1 MYKQFRCV
9 FCPDELA
16 VRARSKDNSKNSIG
30 KLAERSAS
38 RRDLRSC
45 TEKRISKDSSDTE
58 LLE

>member
-1 MYKQFRCV
+1 M
-9 FCPDELA
+9 
-16 VRARSKDNSKNSIG
+16 RARSKDNSKNSIG